1 MQAAWILVP
10 IILITAVIIVLL
22 LRPPAHTKC
31 PSCGRRRVA
40 GQATCPAC
48 GFAFGSAPQASRG
61 PTRLDRSPSPPPEQ
75 APYLAAIAGPL
86 RGQNVPI
93 SSSYFTVG
101 RSSDNELRIDGHLVS
116 RQHALI
122 VRQDGRNVLYD
133 RESTNGTWVDG
144 RRIAQHVLQPG
155 EQIQVGPAVFVFQQ
169 AGAEVE
175 PQPVRPVEVPRIL
188 TPSPEAVAQ
197 RVHAL
202 SEYSLGPI
210 PGGSGGVARVY
221 KGVSRR
227 DGSVVAV
234 KVLYQTD
241 PYLRAKFEQEG
252 RKIGL
257 LLRHPHIAEVYHY
270 GQSDEGTF
278 YILMEYV
285 ENGAL
290 RQRIRPRGMPLD
302 EVIRITGEVCDAL
315 HYAHSQRVIHRD
327 IKPEN
332 ILLSAEE
339 EVKLVDFGIA
349 KLIGERTV
357 TQDGLLI
364 GTPLY
369 MSYEQAKGRPV
380 DQRSDIY
387 ALGIVLYEML
397 TGQVPFTGQP
407 LTVVHK
413 HLTEAP
419 TPPSKLNDNIP
430 TKIEQVVMRAMEK
443 DINKR
448 FRTVEEM
455 ARALGYT
462 APFSLPKPSVAKPP
476 AYPAAPRRQ
485 AAAPG
490 LVVVHTGQTLP
501 LTGNV
506 TILHRQDINPMDRL
520 ISRDHARIVRRGANL
535 WLEDMGSTNGTNLNG
550 QRLFEPA
557 LLRAG
562 DEISLGTSVLRVA
575 S

>member
-10 IILITAVIIVLL
+10 IILITLVIIVLL
-22 LRPPAHTKC
+22 LRSPAYTRC
-31 PSCGRRRVA
+31 PSCGRRRKP
-40 GQATCPAC
+40 GQAACPAC
-48 GFAFGSAPQASRG
+48 GFTYSSKV
-61 PTRLDRSPSPPPEQ
+61 PTPSDRSRSPPPQE
-75 APYLAAIAGPL
+75 APYLVAIAGPL
-86 RGQNVPI
+86 RGQSIPI
-93 SSSYFTVG
+93 TSSYFTIG
-101 RSSDNELRIDGHLVS
+101 RSVDNELRIEGRLVS

-122 VRQDGRNVLYD
+122 VHQDGQYILYD

-155 EQIQVGPAVFVFQQ
+155 EQIQIGPAVFVFQRTGV
-169 AGAEVE
+169 AVE
-175 PQPVRPVEVPRIL
+175 PQPVRPVEPVRIP

-202 SEYSLGPI
+202 SEYNLIPI
-210 PGGSGGVARVY
+210 PGGSGGAARVY

-234 KVLYQTD
+234 KILYQTD

-270 GQSDEGTF
+270 GQSDDGTC
-278 YILMEYV
+278 YIIMEYV
-285 ENGAL
+285 ENGSL
-290 RQRIRPRGMPLD
+290 RQRLRPRGMPLD
-302 EVIRITGEVCDAL
+302 QVIRIAGEVCDAL
-315 HYAHSQRVIHRD
+315 HYAHSQGVVHRD
-327 IKPEN
+327 VKPEN
-332 ILLSAEE
+332 ILFTSKE

-349 KLIGERTV
+349 KLTGERTV

-369 MSYEQAKGRPV
+369 MSYEQAKGQPV
-380 DQRSDIY
+380 DPRSDIY

-419 TPPSKLNDNIP
+419 TPPSKLNSSIP
-430 TKIEQVVMRAMEK
+430 PEVERVVMKALEK
-443 DINKR
+443 DIKKR
-448 FRTVEEM
+448 FRSAEEM

-462 APFSLPKPSVAKPP
+462 APFSLPKPRMAKPP
-476 AYPAAPRRQ
+476 VYPEEPHRRAAAPR
-485 AAAPG
+485 
-490 LVVVHTGQTLP
+490 LVVVHTGRVLP

-506 TILHRQDINPMDRL
+506 TVLHRRDINPMDRL
-520 ISRDHARIVRRGANL
+520 ISREHARVIRRGPNL
-535 WLEDMGSTNGTNLNG
+535 WLEDLGSTNGTYLNG

-557 LLRAG
+557 LLRVG
-562 DEISLGTSVLRVA
+562 DEIRLGASIVRVEG
-575 S
+575 